1 MFKNP
6 LSDDNNNNRDDS
18 FFPSWTPL
26 FSLCYPYYYYFFF
39 CMLMVCKHLFVNFM
53 DWKKCLGFF
62 SKKYN

>member
-39 CMLMVCKHLFVNFM
+39 FLYANGM
-53 DWKKCLGFF
+53 
-62 SKKYN
+62 